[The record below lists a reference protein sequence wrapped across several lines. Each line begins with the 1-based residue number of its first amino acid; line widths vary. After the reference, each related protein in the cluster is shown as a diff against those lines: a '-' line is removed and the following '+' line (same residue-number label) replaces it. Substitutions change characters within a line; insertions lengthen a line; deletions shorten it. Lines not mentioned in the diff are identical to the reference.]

1 MEILA
6 SRVLFR
12 PADYQRSLR
21 FYRDEIGLAIARDY
35 GAGTVFYAGQ
45 SLIELAGHGRSEHP
59 DGPFPGA
66 LWLQVRDVEAT
77 QTELEGRGVPITR
90 AARREPW
97 GLHEMHVTDP
107 DGVTLIFV
115 QIPPDHPLRHDTRRG
130 GPPGPQG

>member
-12 PADYQRSLR
+12 PADYQRSLL
-21 FYRDEIGLAIARDY
+21 FYRDQIGLAIAREY

-45 SLIELAGHGRSEHP
+45 SLIELAGHGGP
-59 DGPFPGA
+59 PAGTPPFPGA
-66 LWLQVRDVEAT
+66 LWLQVRDVHAA
-77 QTELEGRGVPITR
+77 QRELRDRGVEIAR
-90 AARREPW
+90 EARREPW

-115 QIPPDHPLRHDTRRG
+115 QVPDDHPLRRDTRR
-130 GPPGPQG
+130 

>member
-12 PADYQRSLR
+12 PADYPRSIE
-21 FYRDEIGLAIARDY
+21 FYRDAIGLAVAREY

-45 SLIELAGHGRSEHP
+45 SLIELAGHGGPAEGAP
-59 DGPFPGA
+59 PFPGA
-66 LWLQVRDVEAT
+66 LWLQVRDVYAT
-77 QTELEGRGVPITR
+77 QAELESRGVTI
-90 AARREPW
+90 ARTAKQEPW

-115 QIPPDHPLRHDTRRG
+115 QVPETHPLRRDTRND
-130 GPPGPQG
+130 